1 MCEMRRGLLAT
12 AAILAW
18 PAAATAQEPP
28 RRDCGWQVKVAGDQA
43 NVLYP
48 DEAAKYWIALV
59 RIPDGGRVEFKG
71 RFPYGRYMSFHT
83 YEGRFRAVDALAD
96 VELQPDPGSSNPYP
110 VGADRS
116 VGNRSYTVKVVD
128 ARAPAPG
135 QPRPPNTL
143 YNENADGS
151 RSSATTGGAGVALRI
166 YQPDSG
172 RDDTGGVGL
181 PIIETVNADGSR
193 SRLLGDCTSL
203 GFPNLGTTETA
214 SAFGFA
220 GPLPRSGLSGYDPPL
235 WFKHESAF
243 KTYTLGF
250 GSEATSAFPVD
261 ELAAAM
267 PEAGIGEN
275 VHNKYIFSVAS
286 RTYGEVLLLRGKG
299 PTFPRTFDARPVMED
314 GEMRYWSFCA
324 NVETSQYLACRQ
336 DDAVPLDAQR
346 RYTIAISSAAS
357 RPSNAIERC
366 GMTWLPFGPNPRMVL
381 IVRHMLPRLD
391 FAHSIQQ
398 VGANGTEE
406 KVMGEYYPRGT
417 YYATTAEVEKLGCS
431 PPEFAAARRGCLRR
445 TLRVRRRG
453 IGPVRTGA
461 RRPVVARSAG
471 PATRRRGR
479 VWRWCVA
486 GGGRVTAVFSR
497 TGRTA
502 LVASTGRRHRARG
515 VGRRRV
521 GRGTRARALRRA
533 FPRRRVVGRG
543 VVAPRPGR
551 SGRMLFGVRRGRVR
565 WVAVR
570 GNKAPARGR
579 RLVRLLRRAG
589 LR

>member
-1 MCEMRRGLLAT
+1 MCDMRRGLLALLV
-12 AAILAW
+12 ILLW
-18 PAAATAQEPP
+18 PGAAAAQEPP
-28 RRDCGWQVKVAGDQA
+28 TRDCGWNFKVAGDQVNA
-43 NVLYP
+43 LYP

-59 RIPDGGRVEFKG
+59 RIPDGGHVEFKG
-71 RFPYGRYMSFHT
+71 RFPYARYMSFHT

-96 VELQPDPGSSNPYP
+96 VELEPDAGSTNPYL
-110 VGADRS
+110 VGADRTAA
-116 VGNRSYTVKVVD
+116 NRSYTLKVVD
-128 ARAPAPG
+128 ARAPA
-135 QPRPPNTL
+135 QQRPPNTL

-151 RSSATTGGAGVALRI
+151 RSSSTAGGAGVALRI

-181 PIIETVNADGSR
+181 PTITTVNADGSR

-203 GFPNLGTTETA
+203 GFPNAGVTETA
-214 SAFGFA
+214 AAFGFA
-220 GPLPRSGLSGYDPPL
+220 GPLPRSGLSGYDPPR

-250 GSEATSAFPVD
+250 GSEATSAFPVE

-275 VHNKYIFSVAS
+275 VHNKYIFSITS
-286 RTYGEVLLLRGKG
+286 RTYGEVLLLRGTG

-324 NVETSQYLACRQ
+324 NVETTQYLACRQ
-336 DDAVPLDAQR
+336 DDAIPLDAQR
-346 RYTIAISSAAS
+346 RYTLAISSSAS
-357 RPSNAIERC
+357 RPANATERC
-366 GMTWLPFGPNPRMVL
+366 GMSWLPSGPHPRTVL
-381 IVRHMLPRLD
+381 IVRHMLPRSD
-391 FAHSIQQ
+391 FAHSIQK
-398 VGANGTEE
+398 VGENGTEE
-406 KVMGEYYPRGT
+406 QVMGEYYPRGT
-417 YYATTAEVEKLGCS
+417 YYATAAEVEKLGCS

-445 TLRVRRRG
+445 TLRVGRRG
-453 IGPVRTGA
+453 IGPVRTGT
-461 RRPVVARSAG
+461 RRPVLARAAG

-497 TGRTA
+497 TGRAA
-502 LVASTGRRHRARG
+502 LVTSIGRRHRARG
-515 VGRRRV
+515 VGR
-521 GRGTRARALRRA
+521 GSRARRLRRA
-533 FPRRRVVGRG
+533 FPRGRAVRRG
-543 VVAPRPGR
+543 VFSARGR
-551 SGRMLFGVRRGRVR
+551 SGRVLFGIRRRRVR

-570 GNKAPARGR
+570 SNKGPPNGR
-579 RLVRLLRRAG
+579 PLTRLLRRAG